1 MVVNRTPKQTVDH
14 PERGGKKR
22 KKKKPGWRFQ
32 SSQWTLIEN
41 CSVPNLSTIQHRH
54 SVKVI
59 SIQQLVTLASSI
71 ALRIEVAII
80 N

>member
-14 PERGGKKR
+14 PEIGGKK
-22 KKKKPGWRFQ
+22 KKKTGV
-32 SSQWTLIEN
+32 SSQWTLVEN
-41 CSVPNLSTIQHRH
+41 CSVPNLSKIQHRH

>member
-14 PERGGKKR
+14 PERGGKK
-22 KKKKPGWRFQ
+22 KKKPGWRFQ
-32 SSQWTLIEN
+32 SSQWTLVEN
-41 CSVPNLSTIQHRH
+41 CSVPNLSKIQHRH

-71 ALRIEVAII
+71 ALRIEFAII